1 MNNQE
6 FSASFDTLLNSYISK
21 GSFGDTQ
28 PDIRLD
34 EWEKSVF
41 LTKFQEELVLS
52 LYNGHNPYG
61 ASFESTEEMRR
72 YLSPLVVEVG
82 LNPESNT
89 SGLVLGI
96 NSNSK
101 FFTLPEDLWFIT
113 YEAVNVNYGAGRACG
128 SNGNLEVVPVKQD
141 EYHKVKNNPFR
152 GANDRRALR
161 LDLSDGV
168 VEIVSK
174 YPVSKYYVRYL
185 KKVKPIVLVDLKD
198 TELSVNGVNE
208 ESECELPEV
217 LHRRILEGAVQMALR
232 SKGIVA
238 QSQ

>member
-1 MNNQE
+1 MSNQE
-6 FSASFDTLLNSYISK
+6 FSASFDTLLNSYVSK

-72 YLSPLVVEVG
+72 YLAPLVVEVG

-185 KKVKPIVLVDLKD
+185 RKVKPIVLVDLQD

-232 SKGIVA
+232 SKGINNRE
-238 QSQ
+238 

>member
-72 YLSPLVVEVG
+72 YLAPLVVEVG

-185 KKVKPIVLVDLKD
+185 RKVKPIVLVDLQD

-232 SKGIVA
+232 SKGINNRE
-238 QSQ
+238 